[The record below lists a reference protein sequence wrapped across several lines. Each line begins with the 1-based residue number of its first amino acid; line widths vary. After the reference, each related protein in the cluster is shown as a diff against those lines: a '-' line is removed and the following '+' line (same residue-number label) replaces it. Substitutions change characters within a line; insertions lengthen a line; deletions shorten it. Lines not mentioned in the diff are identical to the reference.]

1 MLSHYK
7 RTITVVDFDGGD
19 FGRPRKRRRVEWNE
33 DDEDVPDV
41 KPENDLKEFHNF
53 EKLPN
58 DVRKEIFSYF
68 SEVEL
73 MGMVRTSQQF
83 YELQKSLIQ
92 PLLSCVRLNRL
103 KATRPDPDSLSLQQ
117 IADRVQYVKTQLIA
131 HEKEYE
137 AMKQEL
143 QRLHKLKLERSD
155 LTVLQKFDLWR
166 HADVPKKIHKY
177 AIDDIKPEGAQDL
190 WRFLQDKH
198 PYGFADRRE
207 FLSLEKITGSLEY
220 ALGLNYDSKA
230 EEWTGDAA
238 SMELF
243 TKYVTKLMEVDFG
256 GCYWD
261 W

>member
-1 MLSHYK
+1 M
-7 RTITVVDFDGGD
+7 
-19 FGRPRKRRRVEWNE
+19 
-33 DDEDVPDV
+33 
-41 KPENDLKEFHNF
+41 
-53 EKLPN
+53 
-58 DVRKEIFSYF
+58 
-68 SEVEL
+68 
-73 MGMVRTSQQF
+73 
-83 YELQKSLIQ
+83 
-92 PLLSCVRLNRL
+92 
-103 KATRPDPDSLSLQQ
+103 
-117 IADRVQYVKTQLIA
+117 IA

-155 LTVLQKFDLWR
+155 FTVLQKFDLWR
-166 HADVPKKIHKY
+166 HVDVPKKIHKY
-177 AIDDIKPEGAQDL
+177 AVDEIKPEGNNESFSLFDAKSYLYCAGAQDL

-220 ALGLNYDSKA
+220 ELGLKYDSEA

-243 TKYVTKLMEVDFG
+243 TKYVTKLMELDFG